1 MSFTNFKTRTKILF
15 LIFISVI
22 VAILLGAMGGY
33 FLDYNVKESEYK
45 TVNFV
50 RPVMYIN
57 QVRSNL
63 WKRYALLLDA
73 ALETDANRIR
83 ALATNTEQAA
93 KENDDIIADYLKTV
107 SSGAA
112 EDAARAKM
120 QKSLAEFRQSNS
132 RAREL
137 ARNARDPAGL
147 AIFNDYKDG
156 SYMKEFE
163 KLDASLSELID
174 ILTKASR
181 AMDAAQASEVSL
193 ILKVMAAIIVGASF
207 LVLLFGLYISKNITT
222 VLNEVTSVALSIS
235 DNDLTVRIKPETS
248 ARGDEFGAMGRAL
261 SKMSENLVA
270 TVKSIGSIAEN
281 IAASSEELHANADQ
295 TANASGEV
303 ANASTT
309 MLESTEKASRSLDQ
323 AKSLVENSVK
333 SLRNIAET
341 TGSIASTADETSKT
355 SRTGNESVETAVK
368 SINSLGEGTAKV
380 TEAVTELKD
389 SSNKISEIVEMITS
403 IASQT
408 NLLALNA
415 AIEAARAGEHGRGFA
430 VVAEEV
436 RKLAEESGKAAQ
448 EIDELIAKNTQSI
461 QRTVDLMNEQ
471 RNLVGQGVDK
481 VNGAG
486 QSFVQIASLINSL
499 AKQIADVKLSVQ
511 TTVEEGERTE
521 LSTRDVRAAVD
532 IILSEVSNVSA
543 AAQEQAASTE
553 EIASSSQV
561 LAQMAED
568 LSVISSKFKY

>member
-1 MSFTNFKTRTKILF
+1 MAFANLKTRTKILSLVF
-15 LIFISVI
+15 VSVL
-22 VAILLGAMGGY
+22 VAISLGAMGGY
-33 FLDYNVKESEYK
+33 FLNSSVKEAEYK

-50 RPVMYIN
+50 RPVTYIN
-57 QVRSNL
+57 QVRANL
-63 WKRYALLLDA
+63 WKRAALLLDT
-73 ALETDANRIR
+73 ALEDDAARLV
-83 ALATNTEQAA
+83 ALGANTEQTA
-93 KENDDIIADYLKTV
+93 KDNDGIIAEFLKTE

-112 EDAARAKM
+112 ENAARDKMKKMLAAFRGANAK
-120 QKSLAEFRQSNS
+120 
-132 RAREL
+132 AREL
-137 ARNARDPAGL
+137 ARNARDSAGL
-147 AIFNDYKDG
+147 EIFNNYKDG
-156 SYMKEFE
+156 VFMKAFDDLNEAL
-163 KLDASLSELID
+163 LDLIN
-174 ILTKASR
+174 ILNKASDD
-181 AMDAAQASEVSL
+181 MDIQQENNVSMV
-193 ILKVMAAIIVGASF
+193 LKIMAGIIVFATF
-207 LVLLFGLYISKNITT
+207 IVLFFGLYIAKNITT
-222 VLNEVTSVALSIS
+222 VLNEVTGVALSIS
-235 DNDLTVRIKPETS
+235 ENDLTASIKPETG
-248 ARGDEFGAMGRAL
+248 ARGDEFGAMGRAFL
-261 SKMSENLVA
+261 KMQENLVA

-323 AKSLVENSVK
+323 SESLLENSLK
-333 SLRNIAET
+333 SLRNIADT
-341 TGSIASTADETSKT
+341 TAAIAVTADETSKT
-355 SRTGNESVETAVK
+355 SRAGNENVETAVK

-448 EIDELIAKNTQSI
+448 EIDDLIAKNTQSI
-461 QRTVDLMNEQ
+461 QRTVDLMDEQ
-471 RNLVGQGVDK
+471 RSLVGQGVDK

-499 AKQIADVKLSVQ
+499 AKQIDDVKLAAQ
-511 TTVEEGERTE
+511 ATVDEGVRTE
-521 LSTRDVRAAVD
+521 TATRDVRAAVD

-543 AAQEQAASTE
+543 AAEQQAASTE